1 MVERLSEQRQA
12 VTEFF
17 EDSTRHY
24 LTQCQ
29 RALLKAM
36 ITVLKI
42 FEEVTHLLCMD
53 NAMLGQA
60 LPFLTFIERTVKST
74 MEAAEQDTPAFD
86 LASGL
91 LSELNCSQHFISV
104 KEDVM
109 FFPATLLDPRFMDTV
124 STNGSKETT

>member
-1 MVERLSEQRQA
+1 MPTGSTQGYDHSL
-12 VTEFF
+12 
-17 EDSTRHY
+17 ED
-24 LTQCQ
+24 
-29 RALLKAM
+29 
-36 ITVLKI
+36 I
-42 FEEVTHLLCMD
+42 EEVTHLLCMD

-109 FFPATLLDPRFMDTV
+109 FFSCYSAGPSLHGHSFD
-124 STNGSKETT
+124 